1 MKENFRI
8 FAKIHFHHPRGI
20 VKGEERLLFEIIS
33 AEGAFSEVQPTYLGK
48 VFWVSGVLLLEIM
61 KICKNP
67 MFDALVG
74 TCALDV
80 AG

>member
-1 MKENFRI
+1 MTDF
-8 FAKIHFHHPRGI
+8 
-20 VKGEERLLFEIIS
+20 IS

-48 VFWVSGVLLLEIM
+48 VFWVSGVVLVVLEIM
-61 KICKNP
+61 EICKNP

>member
-1 MKENFRI
+1 M
-8 FAKIHFHHPRGI
+8 
-20 VKGEERLLFEIIS
+20 IIKDVVS
-33 AEGAFSEVQPTYLGK
+33 AEGAFSEVLPTYLGK
-48 VFWVSGVLLLEIM
+48 VFWVSGVLVVVVFEIM